1 MTERQRRTYMTVG
14 RVGLCARSIVFGIV
28 GYFLLQAAISYD
40 PYDAVGIDGVLA
52 RVHREPLGTV
62 LLALVAAGLLVFAC
76 YSLFEARYRR
86 L

>member
-1 MTERQRRTYMTVG
+1 MFMAVG
-14 RVGLCARSIVFGIV
+14 RVGLIARSVVFGLA

-40 PYDAVGIDGVLA
+40 PRDAVGLDGVLA
-52 RVHREPLGTV
+52 RVHREPFGTV
-62 LLALVAAGLLVFAC
+62 LLALVAAGLLVFAA